1 MFSHLEEILLSFAN
15 SLPLEVFVLVASFVE
30 EVIAPIPSPTVM
42 VLAGSFARVQDY
54 MMPALVVLA
63 LIGAMGKTI
72 GAIVVYFI
80 TDKAEDVVMNK
91 FGKFF
96 GVTHEDVEKLG
107 KKLGNGF
114 RDYILLTTLRALP
127 FIPSVVVSVG
137 SGLLKVPVTLFIIST
152 FLGTI
157 IRDGFYLYAGYI
169 GATALFTIINQSSS
183 LETVVEVLVVLAGL
197 AFIGYR
203 IYLRKKSTN
212 PLKE

>member
-1 MFSHLEEILLSFAN
+1 MFTHLEEILLSFAH
-15 SLPLEVFVLVASFVE
+15 SLPLEAFVLIASFVE
-30 EVIAPIPSPTVM
+30 EVVAPIPSPTVM
-42 VLAGSFARVQDY
+42 VLAGSFARVQEY
-54 MMPALVVLA
+54 MMPALIVLA
-63 LIGAMGKTI
+63 LIGAVGKTI
-72 GAIVVYFI
+72 GAIVVYYI

-127 FIPSVVVSVG
+127 FMPSVVVSVG
-137 SGLLKVPVTLFIIST
+137 SGLLKVPIKLFIIST

-157 IRDGFYLYAGYI
+157 IRDGFYLYAGYV
-169 GATALFTIINQSSS
+169 GATALFAIINQSSS
-183 LETVVEVLVVLAGL
+183 LETVVEVLVVLGVL

-203 IYLRKKSTN
+203 IYLRKKSVAS
-212 PLKE
+212 LKE